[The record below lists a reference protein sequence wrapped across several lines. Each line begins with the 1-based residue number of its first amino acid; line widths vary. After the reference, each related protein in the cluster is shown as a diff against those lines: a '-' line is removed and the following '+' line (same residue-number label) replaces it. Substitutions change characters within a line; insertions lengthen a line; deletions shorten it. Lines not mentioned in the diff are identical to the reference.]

1 MNKLKYIIA
10 FFGLAILMNGCM
22 KPQEPTNVQILT
34 GEWEVES
41 VIANREVNF
50 PDNVFLA
57 QSVLHLDRNETFLFV
72 NVDGRAK
79 AGTWTATEDQL
90 TLNDAEDG
98 NITFNIAYSNYN
110 KMHVYYTITNSLTG
124 DIELRYLFERIE

>member
-22 KPQEPTNVQILT
+22 EPEEPTNVQILT
-34 GEWEVES
+34 GEWEVVS
-41 VIANREVNF
+41 VIADRQVNF
-50 PDNVFLA
+50 PPNVFLA

-79 AGTWTATEDQL
+79 AGTWTASETEL
-90 TLNDAEDG
+90 TLSDAEEGDV
-98 NITFNIAYSNYN
+98 TFTIVYSDYN
-110 KMHVYYTITNSLTG
+110 KMHVYYTITNTLTG
-124 DIELRYLFERIE
+124 DIELRYLFERIK